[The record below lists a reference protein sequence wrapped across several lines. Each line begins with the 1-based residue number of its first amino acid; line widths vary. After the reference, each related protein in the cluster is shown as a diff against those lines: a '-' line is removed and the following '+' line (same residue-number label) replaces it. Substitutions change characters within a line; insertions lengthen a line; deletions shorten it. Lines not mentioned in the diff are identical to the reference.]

1 MPISD
6 TWIARATAIVCLTV
20 AAFWLAWE
28 VVDILLL
35 LFAATLV
42 ALALRALAAP
52 VARVT
57 RLSERWALVPTVLLL
72 LVGIAL
78 ISWLFGS
85 LIRAQVVDLVA
96 RLPEAWTAVR
106 DRFEILNLSES
117 VMRQAESAVPSGSAV
132 LSFLRGFTLNVANV
146 ALGIFLVFV
155 GGIYLAVQPQLYRDG
170 LLWLMPAGNRRAW
183 REKLDLSADAL
194 RRFLKAQVLAMVVVG
209 VLTGAGLAFIGVPS
223 ALALGL
229 FAGLAE
235 FVPMVGPVAAAV
247 PALLLAL
254 SVGVEEA
261 GWTLLLFI
269 VVQQIE
275 SNILSPLLQQEM
287 VQVPAAVTLF
297 AVVAF
302 GTVLGPLGVLLA
314 TPLTVLIFALVRPD
328 PAGQGA

>member
-1 MPISD
+1 MPFPD
-6 TWIARATAIVCLTV
+6 WWIARAAAIVCLTC

-42 ALALRALAAP
+42 ALALRSFSTP
-52 VARVT
+52 MARMT
-57 RLSERWALVPTVLLL
+57 RLSEQWALVPTVLLL
-72 LVGIAL
+72 LVGGGL

-85 LIRAQVVDLVA
+85 LIRAQVAELIA
-96 RLPEAWTAVR
+96 RLPEAWEVVR
-106 DRFEILNLSES
+106 DRFEILHLSDTL
-117 VMRQAESAVPSGSAV
+117 MRQAENAVPSGSAV
-132 LSFLRGFTLNVANV
+132 LSFVGGVTLNVTNV
-146 ALGIFLVFV
+146 ALGVFLVFV
-155 GGIYLAVQPQLYRDG
+155 GGIYLAAQPQLYRDG
-170 LLWLMPAGNRRAW
+170 LLSLLPAGNRRAW
-183 REKLDLSADAL
+183 RGKLDLSADAL
-194 RRFLKAQVLAMVVVG
+194 RRFLKAQLLAMVIVG
-209 VLTGAGLAFIGVPS
+209 VLTGAGLALIGVPS

-235 FVPMVGPVAAAV
+235 FVPMVGPVAAAI

-261 GWTLLLFI
+261 GWALLLFI
-269 VVQQIE
+269 LVQQIE
-275 SNILSPLLQQEM
+275 SNILSPLLQQEI

-297 AVVAF
+297 SVVAF

-314 TPLTVLIFALVRPD
+314 TPLTVVVFALLRPE